1 MHVSNQQRRSLQ
13 LVFMGLVE
21 QGVQIEFV
29 CLYKFL
35 EGANVILWMESRS
48 IVGTYCDCAEVSN
61 LIAIVKICFA
71 VVVQALWGRE
81 NA

>member
-61 LIAIVKICFA
+61 
-71 VVVQALWGRE
+71 
-81 NA
+81 